1 MKYHRWQSKGIE
13 RALSRRR
20 VVYLS
25 GPRQIGKS
33 TLVRSLRSR
42 DVEYLD
48 LDDESIFE
56 KVKFDPNST
65 VEHNKQTLI
74 IDEVQKVPELIL
86 AIKRVVDRDQR
97 YGRFLLTG
105 SANIL
110 QIPTIPDSLAGR
122 IAKVRLRPLSQGEIA
137 GAKPKFLYDVL
148 GQNISTNEAT
158 CSRDQYIEM
167 ALRGG
172 YPEPLKQNERD
183 RRSWA
188 TDYLDSLLER
198 DLRDITQIRRKRV
211 MRNLTGV
218 IASLSSHVF
227 TKGTIHKQ
235 LASNHSISRD
245 TLDSYLNIL
254 ESMYLIEYLEQWT
267 STDYRR
273 TRKKPRIFMPDSGL
287 TSSLLNWRKRTLPD
301 NHLALGKLF
310 EMLVY
315 SELSSQIDVTDH
327 EFELFHYRD
336 GDDREIDFIVE
347 HEDGGIIGIEV
358 KASTRA
364 AMQDFKHLKW
374 FKNKFAKKRPFV
386 GILLYAGNVTGRYDE
401 DMWIVPIEKMWN
413 N

>member
-13 RALSRRR
+13 RALNRRR
-20 VVYLS
+20 IVYLS
-25 GPRQIGKS
+25 GPRQVGKS
-33 TLVRSLRSR
+33 TLVRGFNGRN
-42 DVEYLD
+42 VEYLD
-48 LDDESIFE
+48 LDDESILE
-56 KVKFDPNST
+56 KVKFDPIST

-105 SANIL
+105 SANMH
-110 QIPTIPDSLAGR
+110 QIPTIRESLAGR
-122 IAKVRLRPLSQGEIA
+122 ITKVRLRPLSQGEIE
-137 GAKPKFLYDVL
+137 GAEPKFLYDAL
-148 GQNISTNEAT
+148 DQKFSTNEAT
-158 CSRDQYIEM
+158 FSRDQYIDI

-172 YPEPLKQNERD
+172 YPEPFRQNERE
-183 RRSWA
+183 RSSWA
-188 TDYLDSLLER
+188 SDYTDSVLDR
-198 DLRDITQIRRKRV
+198 DLRDITQIRRRRV
-211 MRNLTGV
+211 MRNLTTV
-218 IASLSSHVF
+218 IASLASHVF
-227 TKGTIHKQ
+227 TKDTIRKQ

-254 ESMYLIEYLEQWT
+254 ESMYLIDYLEQWT

-287 TSSLLNWRKRTLPD
+287 TSSLLNWRKRTIRD

-310 EMLVY
+310 EMFVY
-315 SELSSQIDVTDH
+315 SELNSLIDVTDH
-327 EFELFHYRD
+327 EFEIFHYRD
-336 GDDREIDFIVE
+336 GDDREIDFIIE

-364 AMQDFKHLKW
+364 VIQDFKHLRW
-374 FKNKFAKKRPFV
+374 FKNKFAKNRPFV
-386 GILLYAGNVTGRYDE
+386 GILLYAGDVTGRLDN